1 MPRLEPVIWSK
12 GTFLSPQHMQWQD
25 RFLEDLLHFQLQALQ
40 FRPWGFGRL
49 RIDQAALAAGDLVIA
64 EAAGILPD
72 GLLFD
77 IPESDPR
84 PPAKPLAE
92 HFEAD
97 VKSLDV
103 YLAVPSYRDGGF
115 NVATA
120 RRGTG
125 TRFRAETEIVRDEN
139 TGRAEQ
145 PITVARKNLRLLAG
159 TENREDSST
168 LRLARV
174 LKTEDGLFRL
184 DSRFVPTL
192 LDFHASEYLVSI
204 VRRLVEILSAKSAE
218 LAGSRRQKNQSLADF
233 TAADVPRFW
242 LLYTVNCALPE
253 FRHLFE
259 TGPCNPETLYAA
271 MLSLGGALSTFSLE
285 TQPRDF
291 PLYDHED
298 LGRCFSALDEKLRLL
313 LETAVPAN
321 FVSLPLKPIRPA
333 IYAASIDDEKYL
345 HHTRMYLALS
355 TETDRAELVSKAPQ
369 LIKISSL
376 DVIEHLVQQALPGI
390 PLAHLSTPPGAIP
403 VKLNFEYFALSQ
415 SGGPWEAVT
424 RARNVAAYVPADF
437 PNPQLELLI
446 VLPQGNLAGA

>member
-40 FRPWGFGRL
+40 FRPWGFRRL

-64 EAAGILPD
+64 EASGILPD

-77 IPESDPR
+77 VPESDPR

-92 HFEAD
+92 LFEAD

-103 YLAVPSYRDGGF
+103 FLAVPSYRDGGF

-120 RRGTG
+120 RRGAE
-125 TRFRAETEIVRDEN
+125 TRFRAEMEIVRDEN
-139 TGRAEQ
+139 TGLAEQ
-145 PITVARKNLRLLAG
+145 PISVARKNLRLLAG

-174 LKTEDGLFRL
+174 LKTDDGLFRL
-184 DSRFVPTL
+184 DPRFVPTL

-204 VRRLVEILSAKSAE
+204 LRRLVEILSAKSTE
-218 LAGSRRQKNQSLADF
+218 LAASRRQRNQSLADF
-233 TAADVPRFW
+233 PAADIPRFW
-242 LLYTVNCALPE
+242 LLYSVNRAMPE

-259 TGPCNPETLYAA
+259 RGPCHPESLYAA
-271 MLSLGGALSTFSLE
+271 MLSLGGALTTFSLQ

-298 LGRCFSALDEKLRLL
+298 LGPCFSALDEKLRQM

-321 FVSLPLKPIRPA
+321 FISLPLKPVRPA
-333 IYAASIDDEKYL
+333 IYAASIDDEKHL
-345 HHTRMYLALS
+345 HNTRMFLALN
-355 TETDRAELVSKAPQ
+355 TDANRAELVSKAPH

-376 DVIEHLVQQALPGI
+376 DAIEHLVQQALPGI
-390 PLAHLSTPPGAIP
+390 PLTHLSTPPGTIP
-403 VKLNFEYFALSQ
+403 IKLNFEYFALNQ
-415 SGGPWEAVT
+415 SGGPWETVT
-424 RARNVAAYVPADF
+424 RARNLAAYVPADF
-437 PNPQLELLI
+437 PNPQLELII
-446 VLPQGNLAGA
+446 VLPQGNSAGM